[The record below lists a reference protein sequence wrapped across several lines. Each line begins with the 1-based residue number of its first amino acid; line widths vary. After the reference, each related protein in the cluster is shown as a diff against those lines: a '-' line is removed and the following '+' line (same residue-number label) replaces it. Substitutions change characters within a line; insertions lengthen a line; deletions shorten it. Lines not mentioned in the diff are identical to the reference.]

1 MVILSDLLFRVMIA
15 NHAMGENWVKK
26 KTTCMTEF
34 IINTI
39 ARNVGFHAVSG
50 FAVLVLGSHDMF

>member
-1 MVILSDLLFRVMIA
+1 MVILSNLLFRVVIA

-26 KTTCMTEF
+26 KTCMTEF

-50 FAVLVLGSHDMF
+50 FAVLVLGSHGMF